1 MKPMINAMNSSYWAC
16 DAIFV
21 ETFQPRSPQMG
32 GNQAP
37 EEIATGQPMS
47 ATR

>member
-1 MKPMINAMNSSYWAC
+1 MKPTINETNSSYC
-16 DAIFV
+16 DREEIFV

-32 GNQAP
+32 GSHAP
-37 EEIATGQPMS
+37 GEMPTGQAMS